1 MIQEA
6 NIQAQDLILEEYKV
20 EEIKDSIQLEDV
32 ENFSWE
38 VAKMFEFGE
47 VGEDLIF
54 SKPVKI
60 EVKVEPNSAGPFG
73 FNLYT
78 KHASDDRFNTVWL
91 STDPENFVWCT
102 R

>member
-1 MIQEA
+1 
-6 NIQAQDLILEEYKV
+6 
-20 EEIKDSIQLEDV
+20 
-32 ENFSWE
+32 

-78 KHASDDRFNTVWL
+78 KHASDDRFNTV
-91 STDPENFVWCT
+91 
-102 R
+102 